1 MNAERYCAYNLTRQ
15 RFVATDVEAADGV
28 TNKSEL
34 RLLELGPGQEIALW
48 IFPYRKL
55 SSSSARFPIDLVLL
69 DSNSTVLDTVEF
81 FPMNIVGEEDSQA
94 ASVLVLA
101 ADSVAQGGIK
111 AGDQLAISAP
121 AEMMLYLQRAEN
133 GNGAAHAVE
142 SARVIPWP
150 KDPAKVE
157 EETREPETKSEVRDE
172 SAGDA
177 DGVEECKP
185 KEANP
190 IEVLRKEEPAKEE
203 SKAIAS
209 RLNEGARAKIAA
221 ELPAHEVPEERPVIA
236 ANKLSE
242 SKSPQIAAELPRTE
256 EPAEG
261 PQILAGARTE
271 KIVQQIPAELPLEEE
286 RVIAAD
292 PSNWL
297 SPIPVQAELP
307 WGKTL
312 LQSPIADKNEHEDE
326 TGPQLAAVKAT
337 KETAISADGIG
348 KTIPVSTASPSSIES
363 PGKIEQAPVAADAP
377 RKTEPAPASP
387 DTQPG
392 HAPRKFAANGST
404 PIAAASVSHVA
415 RFELRPVNA
424 PPIPIES
431 HLVSDDKV
439 PASRRRQ
446 WTNDA
451 HKNWLLRLLG
461 VEGRDPRKM
470 PRESLPGLVAY
481 FFTGGAPT
489 PHAVRDI
496 SMSGLY
502 LVTYERWYKGTVVQ
516 MTLTDRHR
524 STQERSLTL
533 YAQAVRLG
541 SDGVGFRFVVEE
553 DRRRNGRVID
563 LFVPTN
569 GIDRPQVGRF
579 LRRFKTTQPEWR

>member
-1 MNAERYCAYNLTRQ
+1 M
-15 RFVATDVEAADGV
+15 ATDVEAADGA
-28 TNKSEL
+28 TNRSEV

-81 FPMNIVGEEDSQA
+81 FPMNVVGEENSQA
-94 ASVLVLA
+94 SSVLVLA

-133 GNGAAHAVE
+133 GNGVAHAVE

-150 KDPAKVE
+150 KDAAKFE
-157 EETREPETKSEVRDE
+157 EESQEPENGLKAKEKPARDT
-172 SAGDA
+172 
-177 DGVEECKP
+177 DGEEPDSP
-185 KEANP
+185 KELEAAESGKN
-190 IEVLRKEEPAKEE
+190 EEPAKQE
-203 SKAIAS
+203 SAAIAS
-209 RLNEGARAKIAA
+209 KLGEGAVERAVAEIAA
-221 ELPAHEVPEERPVIA
+221 KLPVQEAPAEEPVIA
-236 ANKLSE
+236 ASKM
-242 SKSPQIAAELPRTE
+242 SKSRLPQIA
-256 EPAEG
+256 
-261 PQILAGARTE
+261 
-271 KIVQQIPAELPLEEE
+271 VELPLEEE

-292 PSNWL
+292 ASNWL
-297 SPIPVQAELP
+297 SPIPVQTELP
-307 WGKTL
+307 WGETP
-312 LQSPIADKNEHEDE
+312 LQSPIAAQLGHDDE
-326 TGPQLAAVKAT
+326 AGPQLTAVKAT
-337 KETAISADGIG
+337 KEAPISANGIG
-348 KTIPVSTASPSSIES
+348 KIVPVSNASPGSIES
-363 PGKIEQAPVAADAP
+363 PGKIEQAPVQSDASRKAEPPSVAPNVP
-377 RKTEPAPASP
+377 RKIEPAPSTEVAP

-392 HAPRKFAANGST
+392 HTPRKFAANGST
-404 PIAAASVSHVA
+404 PIAAASVSQVA
-415 RFELRPVNA
+415 QFELRPVNA
-424 PPIPIES
+424 PPIQVKS
-431 HLVSDDKV
+431 HLVNDDTV

-451 HKNWLLRLLG
+451 QKNWLLRLLG
-461 VEGRDPRKM
+461 VEGRDPRKV

-541 SDGVGFRFVVEE
+541 SDGVGFRFVLEE

-569 GIDRPQVGRF
+569 GIDKKQVNRF
-579 LRRFKTTQPEWR
+579 MTRFKTTQPEYR